1 MVFVGFLVDKI
12 VVARKELLKLLLLV
26 EDADLGT
33 YLDCRLDDESLL
45 LG

>member
-1 MVFVGFLVDKI
+1 MKSELLEE
-12 VVARKELLKLLLLV
+12 ELLKLLLLF